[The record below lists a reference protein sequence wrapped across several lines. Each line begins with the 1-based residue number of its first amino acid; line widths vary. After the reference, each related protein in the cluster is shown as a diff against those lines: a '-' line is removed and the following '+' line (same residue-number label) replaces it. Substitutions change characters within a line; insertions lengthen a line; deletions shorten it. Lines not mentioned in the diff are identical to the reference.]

1 MTSGAVARPTGIT
14 ILAILSVIGGIFGL
28 IGGLGLIAGGALL
41 GGAVGGTTGA
51 ALGGMAFIFG
61 IVTLGFAVAYIA
73 FAYGAWTLK
82 AWGWMLGVIMA
93 LASIVWTILG
103 IVLSGDIVANL
114 ISVSTIISV
123 AIPLIILYYL
133 NTPVVKSAFG
143 RP

>member
-1 MTSGAVARPTGIT
+1 MTSGAARPMGIT

-133 NTPVVKSAFG
+133 NTPTVKAAFG